1 MDTNGPTSCAAILA
15 LSLRSAP
22 AQKIPGSNERKK
34 TLSVAQAMNE
44 KKGSARNQKQAWN
57 FLGNFLELVYEALV

>member
-22 AQKIPGSNERKK
+22 AQKIPRSDEKK
-34 TLSVAQAMNE
+34 KILSVTLAMNE
-44 KKGSARNQKQAWN
+44 KNGQEIKNKHEI
-57 FLGNFLELVYEALV
+57 F

>member
-22 AQKIPGSNERKK
+22 AQKIPRSDEKK
-34 TLSVAQAMNE
+34 KILSVTLAMNE
-44 KKGSARNQKQAWN
+44 KKRSRNKKQAWN
-57 FLGNFLELVYEALV
+57 FLGLKLVYEALV

>member
-44 KKGSARNQKQAWN
+44 KKGLQEIKNKHEI
-57 FLGNFLELVYEALV
+57 F